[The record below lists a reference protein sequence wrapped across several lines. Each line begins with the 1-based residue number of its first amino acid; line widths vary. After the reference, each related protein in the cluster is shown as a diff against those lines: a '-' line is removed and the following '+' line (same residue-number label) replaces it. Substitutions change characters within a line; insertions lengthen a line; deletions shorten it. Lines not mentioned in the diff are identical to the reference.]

1 MRERAEQVKRGRTR
15 QVGEVNFPSGFG
27 EGKCL
32 ELDKEKLL
40 DRIEFAQK
48 AIHERTR
55 ELAENGNGSV
65 EEKQKIGDALASLR
79 TLLNHEVA

>member
-1 MRERAEQVKRGRTR
+1 MNRVQSHINWLELYQAAL
-15 QVGEVNFPSGFG
+15 
-27 EGKCL
+27 L